1 MKKKSFT
8 RALAGIS
15 AAVLL
20 AVSLPPQ
27 TIPAMAAENSTQEG
41 GSSQEDQADAPQPA
55 AANEVQAAE
64 GKSDQAEEEKA
75 NTSAEMNQEAETSQ
89 EGSAS
94 ADAASEAGKSAD
106 SAQQTGA
113 NQSANAAGTASSDD
127 KTDSALNKSST
138 AEEAA
143 SGETA
148 DAEEGAAEGQ
158 TIADPAKENEQPEG
172 TVTVTYEA
180 SEGGHVSKESETFV
194 KGADRAALTG
204 AEAAAEDGYEFV
216 DWTEDGVEVS
226 TDAVFIPDVTTIDAD
241 TTFTANFKAKEA
253 EETYPAVDFAPMTMS
268 DGTEILVSAPEGAF
282 PAGVQMR
289 ASVVAPE
296 QVVDAIAEATPD
308 DDAVDAEQ
316 IAAYNISFYLPADS
330 ETEIEPRKAVQV
342 SFENLPLHGE
352 VTKDS
357 SLEVWH
363 IDDSQVAN
371 AGDIEKQSTDGDV
384 SVSIKAQAFSTYAI
398 RAKAQKGSGGL
409 FNFECPVNLADD
421 IQITPKTTAMQ
432 DLRGT
437 ISVTIKEQEILGY
450 IRSYYDEW
458 YKNTNPLLRKYF
470 FNNKWYNAAYTN
482 RALSKVPLTLVL
494 PEGLSFENVKTS
506 SDSKLLTISKEKGKD
521 DYLGETTVLGNKLTV
536 YLNFTG
542 SPSDKSVRFFHEVL
556 ENCTE
561 DGTLRI
567 SAEYKGKMPEGFD
580 EKDIKLSVSEKDS
593 QNSIKFGGNT
603 AVYANVSFTGGIQ
616 NIPAANVNSV
626 KALLDTDILVRDSE
640 ITGSEYVTES
650 EKVFET
656 RPGGMLS
663 FAADVDVSSIKK
675 LMDNIEVAYD
685 QQSHEDDIALS
696 NLQSEFTAVIT
707 VPEGLTFPT
716 DKEFYHLSGTNAF
729 DVSNVTVDGRNI
741 TVTMPL
747 RGKSEIHSYADLYK
761 KIHDS
766 TNTGDSL
773 RLEVNGVRVN
783 DDAVGLLTVMGSVNG
798 TMTSD
803 AYQTASG
810 GTQKFSFT
818 WYGKQTDDGKDV
830 ICSENENYPIQL
842 TVKVDSMLYGDAS
855 VRKSGTTVFDTE
867 HDAVF
872 KAQQGDI
879 LDFEAVLNVSS
890 IKRTIGKLGNEN
902 TNIPFQNNAESE
914 FALELS
920 ADDGLIYPTKTSDY
934 ELTSGSA
941 GAFGISSVTFP
952 EENHPRVIMTLK
964 DGYDNFSE
972 LYKAIHDGTNDYII
986 LTIKGMKVA
995 DNALGRQKAIGKISG
1010 HFKADYTDGSSLLDT
1025 TWSALQDT
1033 HIRGDG
1039 GDGTD
1044 YVLGEAKDSNPI
1056 QLTID
1061 VSKRT
1066 EPVTPETPE
1075 TPAPNSDTP
1084 AQTNGTPSSSGETP
1098 SSVNVTT
1105 SDSEVV
1111 PTNTAKVLGASRP
1124 ATAPIENA
1132 AQPAE
1137 PQKVL
1142 GAKRENHQIATGD
1155 DSQMMLYGV
1164 LALAAAAGAI
1174 IWLVRYRRRER

>member
-1 MKKKSFT
+1 MKRKSFT
-8 RALAGIS
+8 RALASIS

-20 AVSLPPQ
+20 AVSLTPQ
-27 TIPAMAAENSTQEG
+27 TIPAMAAENSV
-41 GSSQEDQADAPQPA
+41 S
-55 AANEVQAAE
+55 
-64 GKSDQAEEEKA
+64 
-75 NTSAEMNQEAETSQ
+75 

-94 ADAASEAGKSAD
+94 QADQVDAAQPAAENEAQPAEANTVQIPEEQPEQSEAGEAETLAESNQGAENSQEASASDD
-106 SAQQTGA
+106 SAAT
-113 NQSANAAGTASSDD
+113 
-127 KTDSALNKSST
+127 
-138 AEEAA
+138 EEADA
-143 SGETA
+143 EETA
-148 DAEEGAAEGQ
+148 DAEEDDAEDQ
-158 TIADPAKENEQPEG
+158 TIADTSMETAQPEEP
-172 TVTVTYEA
+172 VTVTYEA

-194 KGADRAALTG
+194 KGADSAALTG
-204 AEAAAEDGYEFV
+204 AEAEAEDGYEFV

-226 TDAVFIPDVTTIDAD
+226 TDAVFVPDVTAIDAD
-241 TTFTANFKAKEA
+241 TTFTANFKVKEV
-253 EETYPAVDFAPMTMS
+253 EETWPEVNFAPMTMS

-289 ASVVAPE
+289 ASVVEPE
-296 QVVDAIAEATPD
+296 QVVGAIAEATPD
-308 DDAVDAEQ
+308 DDAVNAEQ
-316 IAAYNISFYLPADS
+316 IAAYDISFYLPADPD
-330 ETEIEPRKAVQV
+330 TEIEPRKAVQV
-342 SFENLPLHGE
+342 SFENLPLQDE
-352 VTKDS
+352 VTKGS

-363 IDDSQVAN
+363 IDDSQVAS
-371 AGDIEKQSTDGDV
+371 AGNIEKQSADGDV
-384 SVSIKAQAFSTYAI
+384 SVSIKAQSFSTYAI
-398 RAKAQKGSGGL
+398 RAKAQKVSGG

-432 DLRGT
+432 NLSGT
-437 ISVTIKEQEILGY
+437 ISVTINEQELLGN

-458 YKNTNPLLRKYF
+458 YENTNPILRRWF
-470 FNNKWYNAAYTN
+470 FNNAWYNAAYTD
-482 RALSKVPLTLVL
+482 RKLSKVPLTLVL

-506 SDSKLLTISKEKGKD
+506 VDSKLLTISNEEGEKDDPEK
-521 DYLGETTVLGNKLTV
+521 DYLGKTKVSGNKLTV
-536 YLNFTG
+536 YINFTG
-542 SPSDKSVRFFHEVL
+542 SPSDNSIRLFHEVL
-556 ENCTE
+556 ENSTE

-567 SAEYKGKMPEGFD
+567 SAEYKGKMREGFD

-593 QNSIKFGGNT
+593 QNSIKFGDRI
-603 AVYANVSFTGGIQ
+603 AVYANVSFTGGTQ
-616 NIPAANVNSV
+616 SIPADNVNSV
-626 KALLDTDILVRDSE
+626 KAPLDTDILVRDSE

-650 EKVFET
+650 KKVFET

-675 LMDNIEVAYD
+675 LMDKIDVAYD

-747 RGKSEIHSYADLYK
+747 MDKSEIHSYADLYK
-761 KIHDS
+761 KINDN
-766 TNTGDSL
+766 TNTKDTL
-773 RLEVNGVRVN
+773 RLEVDGVHVN

-818 WYGKQTDDGKDV
+818 WYGKQTDTGRDA
-830 ICSENENYPIQL
+830 ICSENENCPIQL

-855 VRKSGTTVFDTE
+855 VRKSGTTMFDTE
-867 HDAVF
+867 HGAVF
-872 KAQQGDI
+872 KVQQGDA
-879 LDFEAVLNVSS
+879 LDFEAALNVSS

-902 TNIPFQNNAESE
+902 TTIPFKNNAESE
-914 FALELS
+914 FTLDLS

-934 ELTSGSA
+934 ELASGIA
-941 GAFGISSVTFP
+941 GAFYISSVTFP
-952 EENHPRVIMTLK
+952 EANHPRVIMRLK
-964 DGYDNFSE
+964 DGKDGYANFSD
-972 LYKAIHDGTNDYII
+972 LYKAIHDDTNDYII
-986 LTIKGMKVA
+986 LTIKGVKVA

-1010 HFKADYTDGSSLLDT
+1010 HFKADYTDGRSLLDT
-1025 TWSALQDT
+1025 TWISALQDT

-1066 EPVTPETPE
+1066 EPGTPETPKTPTSNPD
-1075 TPAPNSDTP
+1075 TPAP
-1084 AQTNGTPSSSGETP
+1084 TNGTPSSSGETP
-1098 SSVNVTT
+1098 SPVNVTAP
-1105 SDSEVV
+1105 DSEAA
-1111 PTNTAKVLGASRP
+1111 PANTAKVLGVSRP
-1124 ATAPIENA
+1124 TNETVPVESS
-1132 AQPAE
+1132 AQSTE

-1142 GAKRENHQIATGD
+1142 GAKRENHRIATGD
-1155 DSQMMLYGV
+1155 DSQMMLYGL